1 MINDPSK
8 IEALADRILA
18 APFSGRRRLVAI
30 AGAPASGKSTLAEE
44 MVAHLNASGQV
55 SQVVPMD
62 GFHLDNEILKNKG
75 ILDRKGSPASFDAD
89 GFVRLIAAF
98 ETEDQVYYPLFDRGR
113 DIAIAGA
120 GCVDESCET
129 VVVEGNYLL
138 LDEAPWSKLSEFWE
152 YSVWVDVS
160 IEILKAR
167 LLQRWLDHGLSEREA
182 LDRITGNDLPNAEIA
197 VSNSLPVDEIIRFD

>member
-18 APFSGRRRLVAI
+18 APFSSRRRLVAL

-44 MVAHLNASGQV
+44 LVAHLNASGKV
-55 SQVVPMD
+55 SQIVPMD
-62 GFHLDNEILKNKG
+62 GFHLDNEILKNKD

-89 GFVRLIAAF
+89 GFVRLIAALKS
-98 ETEDQVYYPLFDRGR
+98 EDQVYYPLFDRGR

-138 LDEAPWSKLSEFWE
+138 LGEAPWSKLSEYWD
-152 YSVWVDVS
+152 YSVWVDVPR
-160 IEILKAR
+160 EDLKAR
-167 LLQRWLDHGLSEREA
+167 LLQRWSDNGLSEREA
-182 LDRITGNDLPNAEIA
+182 LVRVTENDLPNASVAMEK
-197 VSNSLPVDEIIRFD
+197 SLPVDEVIR